1 VGRAARLL
9 VVCVP
14 AAVCALWTILAG
26 KDVNWDLLNY
36 HYYLPFELLAGRLE
50 QDFFAA
56 SALSYLNPL
65 GYLPFYLMVSA
76 GWHSIA
82 ASIALAVV
90 HSTAIPLLYLIA
102 WRLFDGLPP
111 RERVGLASLA
121 AALGVASPVWWVA
134 VGSSY
139 LDTLLVPPMLA
150 GLLLLLGAGAHP
162 VRRAA
167 AAGALFGAVAAL
179 KYSNA
184 IFALAALPLACAL
197 PGLSWRARLHAGA
210 GYAVGGVLAV
220 AVFAGP
226 WLALMWREFGNP
238 VFPMMNAWFQSPDAL
253 PNNLVGARFQPAD
266 LAAVAAF
273 PLRLALMDRSV
284 YAEIFAP
291 DFRPA
296 ALVAAAAAL
305 AVVVALRPRAPAAR
319 ALRGADW
326 RVLGFLGCALVLWL
340 ASSANARYGML
351 VLLLTGVG
359 LARLAE
365 RLLSAA
371 AARVALAVLLAAQLA
386 ASIMASPMRWY
397 VAEPWSRHW
406 LPYAAPERALREPAL
421 YISVEV
427 LTMSVIAPFLHP
439 DSSLV
444 NLSGGHS
451 IPSASPKLA
460 TLLERHRGRVRSLGR
475 GPQLFDGRPRNPQLA
490 AYDAAFRR
498 IGYRVDPADC
508 FVIPWRRDDEDALSR
523 AANLL
528 VLDKS
533 AEEPL
538 SAVSCALRATPRDPA
553 DVAAELRVS
562 ALFDRVEKA
571 CPGLFHG
578 QTGVTEPLG
587 SGWAR
592 NYSGLDTRLEA
603 LDGRLIANRYYRG
616 RVEIDLGAQA
626 DWERGAPG
634 LPPQCTSR

>member
-1 VGRAARLL
+1 MPRSALISLFAA
-9 VVCVP
+9 P
-14 AAVCALWTILAG
+14 AVLCAVWTVLAG

-36 HYYLPFELLAGRLE
+36 HYYLPFELLAGRVA
-50 QDFFAA
+50 QDYFAA
-56 SALSYLNPL
+56 GATSYLNPL

-82 ASIALAVV
+82 ASIALAVA

-111 RERVGLASLA
+111 RDRVNLASLA
-121 AALGVASPVWWVA
+121 AALGVASPVWWVT

-197 PGLSWRARLHAGA
+197 PGLSWRARLRAAA
-210 GYAVGGVLAV
+210 GYAAAGVLAV

-238 VFPMMNAWFQSPDAL
+238 VFPLMNAWFQSPHAL
-253 PNNLVGARFQPAD
+253 PNNLVGTRFQPTD
-266 LAAVAAF
+266 LAAAVAF
-273 PLRLALMDRSV
+273 PFRMALLDRSV

-291 DFRPA
+291 DFRLA
-296 ALVAAAAAL
+296 ALAAVAVAAAAMAL
-305 AVVVALRPRAPAAR
+305 LRRRARAAR
-319 ALRGADW
+319 ALHGADW
-326 RVLGFLGCALVLWL
+326 RVLAFLGGALVLWL
-340 ASSANARYGML
+340 ASSANARYGL
-351 VLLLTGVG
+351 VVLLLAGVG
-359 LARLAE
+359 LTRLTE
-365 RLLSAA
+365 RLLPVV
-371 AARVALAVLLAAQLA
+371 AARIVLAVLLGAQLA
-386 ASIMASPMRWY
+386 ASIVASPARWY

-406 LPYAAPERALREPAL
+406 LPYSAPERAQREPAL

-439 DSSLV
+439 DSSLM
-444 NLSGGHS
+444 NLSGASS
-451 IPSASPKLA
+451 IPSAAPKLVA
-460 TLLERHRGRVRSLGR
+460 LLERHRGRLRTLGR

-490 AYDAAFRR
+490 AYDATLRR
-498 IGYRVDPADC
+498 IGYRVDPGDC
-508 FVIPWRRDDEDALSR
+508 FVIPWRRDDEDAPSR
-523 AANLL
+523 AANQLMI
-528 VLDKS
+528 DKS

-538 SAVSCALRATPRDPA
+538 AVVSCALRAAPRDPA
-553 DVAAELRVS
+553 DAAAERRASV
-562 ALFDRVEKA
+562 LFDRVEKA
-571 CPGLFHG
+571 CPGVFRG

-587 SGWAR
+587 SGWSR

-616 RVEIDLGAQA
+616 RFEVDLGALA
-626 DWERGAPG
+626 DWERGTPE
-634 LPPQCTSR
+634 LPPQCASR